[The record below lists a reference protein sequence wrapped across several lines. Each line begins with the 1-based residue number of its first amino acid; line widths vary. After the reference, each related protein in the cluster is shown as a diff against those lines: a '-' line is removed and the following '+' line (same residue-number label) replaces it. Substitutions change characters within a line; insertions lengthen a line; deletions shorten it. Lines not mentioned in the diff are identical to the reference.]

1 MEKFCLKWNDFQTNV
16 SKSFSYLR
24 KDQDFFDVSLI
35 SDDEKTVPAH
45 KVVLAAS
52 SELFKNILRTADH
65 SKPMIYLSGINQRE
79 LTHIMEYIYE
89 GELNIYQNEL
99 DAFLDVAQ
107 KLKIQGLVGNGPD
120 LETQIH
126 NKEENIGEETLD
138 ESSYN
143 DIQDVQ
149 FIKPEAINST
159 GRDVKSRWKS
169 VNTRTLSLPTM
180 PKSSSSIYE
189 EAKKA
194 VDDIVMKTEDGWMC
208 RTCNKTV
215 KQSSQIR
222 KHAETHID
230 GLSFPCQLCGETFRS
245 RIQLGDHKR
254 SQHRF

>member
-1 MEKFCLKWNDFQTNV
+1 M
-16 SKSFSYLR
+16 
-24 KDQDFFDVSLI
+24 SLI
-35 SDDEKTVPAH
+35 SHDEKTVPAH

-52 SELFKNILRTADH
+52 SEFFKNILRTADH
-65 SKPMIYLSGINQRE
+65 TKPMIYLSGINQRE

-120 LETQIH
+120 LETQNHI
-126 NKEENIGEETLD
+126 KEENIGEETLD
-138 ESSYN
+138 EASYN
-143 DIQDVQ
+143 DIQDDQ
-149 FIKPEAINST
+149 FIKPQAINST
-159 GRDVKSRWKS
+159 VRDVKSRWKS

-194 VDDIVMKTEDGWMC
+194 VDEIVMKTEEGWMC